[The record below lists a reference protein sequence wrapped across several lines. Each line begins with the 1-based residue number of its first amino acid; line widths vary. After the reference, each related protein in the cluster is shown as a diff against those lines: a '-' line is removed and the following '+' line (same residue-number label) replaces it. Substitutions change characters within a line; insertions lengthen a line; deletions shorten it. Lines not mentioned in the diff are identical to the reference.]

1 MQDNS
6 FQLNW
11 KLQEKFQALLCK
23 TNLTQNDT
31 NSPLVRPTQLSTV
44 LLQKKGIPI
53 QQSFLVWTPELPNL
67 FGYSSFGSYL
77 TLKNVTFLTPLPY
90 SPLLIIFNNPP
101 WRGYGT
107 PLILD
112 KAGQSFSSWNCVLS
126 ILLCCCRNLRS
137 LCSPSSPLLHTVTCK
152 ESLWSDKCRLP
163 SDSEEDRKMGWSL
176 SLGVLVSFLF
186 VAWSRPLAA
195 IQVLLLELCLLF
207 LDLFVCPVSAVSTM
221 WGLFLWVRPLAD
233 ESTACT
239 SVAFFEI
246 KNNKRKP
253 RKIYC
258 CSTFWGYHD
267 SIIKRLLK

>member
-1 MQDNS
+1 MQNKPNS
-6 FQLNW
+6 KWHKLSSCTSHSAFNCVVTEKRHTHPTEFLGLN
-11 KLQEKFQALLCK
+11 
-23 TNLTQNDT
+23 
-31 NSPLVRPTQLSTV
+31 P
-44 LLQKKGIPI
+44 
-53 QQSFLVWTPELPNL
+53 WTPQSIWIFQFWFILNIKKCYL
-67 FGYSSFGSYL
+67 SYPPP
-77 TLKNVTFLTPLPY
+77 PLPY

-126 ILLCCCRNLRS
+126 ILICCCRNLRS